1 MLRVYLA
8 ISWSSRSLWVS
19 TPGVGINFCPRLSV
33 LRAAALKGLLLRLKT
48 PFNGRAGG
56 PVGCSC
62 RRCLCAC
69 SRLRRLCALL
79 RRLGL
84 GAVAVA
90 AGGAVGLG
98 AAAAVAAVGCCA
110 SVQPAA
116 EALGRLG
123 HGVGAAADHGEAGV
137 AAAAAAL
144 ACCGAVVLP
153 ARLQAAC
160 YGAWA
165 VVMWEGGAAASR
177 VAGCVSGWL

>member
-1 MLRVYLA
+1 MALELPKCERRRILRVYLA
-8 ISWSSRSLWVS
+8 ISWLSRSLWVS
-19 TPGVGINFCPRLSV
+19 TPGVGINFWPRLRV

-48 PFNGRAGG
+48 PFSGRAGG
-56 PVGCSC
+56 PVGRCC

-69 SRLRRLCALL
+69 SRRWRLRALL
-79 RRLGL
+79 PRLGDA
-84 GAVAVA
+84 AVAVAGGVA

-110 SVQPAA
+110 SVQPVG

-123 HGVGAAADHGEAGV
+123 YGEGAAAVHGGSGA

-144 ACCGAVVLP
+144 ACCAAAVVP
-153 ARLQAAC
+153 ACLQAAC

-165 VVMWEGGAAASR
+165 VQE
-177 VAGCVSGWL
+177 